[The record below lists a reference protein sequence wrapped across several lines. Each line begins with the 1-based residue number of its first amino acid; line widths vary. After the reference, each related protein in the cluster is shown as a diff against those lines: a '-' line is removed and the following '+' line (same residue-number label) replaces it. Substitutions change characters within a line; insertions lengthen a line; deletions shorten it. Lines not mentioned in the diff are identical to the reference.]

1 MHLDLERGNIA
12 QAFAESDVIVEDTF
26 TSMPQWHCSIET
38 IGSVAE
44 YATSGKYTI
53 YMNTQ
58 TLFNARYRIATAL
71 GVPET
76 DVRIIQSAVG
86 GGFGGK
92 SCDDNNA
99 LVAAVLAK
107 KARKPVKLINT
118 REEEFLAGC
127 RPRVF
132 MKINVKMGFKKDGR
146 IRAKELKV
154 IADNG
159 AYSAKA
165 PAITGVAAMR
175 HDTCYKYS
183 DVKIDAKLVYT
194 NKIPTG
200 AFRGFGNPSAEW
212 AVEQA
217 IDLGRPRARHRSD
230 GARPHQ
236 RRRSRLRFAA
246 RQSRHQLRAQA
257 VPRHDRKD
265 DRLES
270 QARQQSSR
278 TPAWAWPARCT
289 SAASAILATT
299 TAARRRSRS
308 TKMAKR

>member
-1 MHLDLERGNIA
+1 
-12 QAFAESDVIVEDTF
+12 
-26 TSMPQWHCSIET
+26 
-38 IGSVAE
+38 
-44 YATSGKYTI
+44 
-53 YMNTQ
+53 MNTQ

-107 KARKPVKLINT
+107 KAGKPVKLINT

-146 IRAKELKV
+146 IRAKHIKV

-183 DVKIDAKLVYT
+183 DVKTEA
-194 NKIPTG
+194 
-200 AFRGFGNPSAEW
+200 
-212 AVEQA
+212 
-217 IDLGRPRARHRSD
+217 
-230 GARPHQ
+230 
-236 RRRSRLRFAA
+236 
-246 RQSRHQLRAQA
+246 
-257 VPRHDRKD
+257 
-265 DRLES
+265 
-270 QARQQSSR
+270 
-278 TPAWAWPARCT
+278 
-289 SAASAILATT
+289 
-299 TAARRRSRS
+299 
-308 TKMAKR
+308 

>member
-1 MHLDLERGNIA
+1 
-12 QAFAESDVIVEDTF
+12 
-26 TSMPQWHCSIET
+26 
-38 IGSVAE
+38 
-44 YATSGKYTI
+44 
-53 YMNTQ
+53 
-58 TLFNARYRIATAL
+58 RIAAAL
-71 GVPET
+71 GVPASY
-76 DVRIIQSAVG
+76 VRFIQSAVRG
-86 GGFGGK
+86 GLRGK

-99 LVAAVLAK
+99 LVAAVLSK

-132 MKINVKMGFKKDGR
+132 MKINVKIGFKKDGH

-165 PAITGVAAMR
+165 PAITAAAAMR

-217 IDLGRPRARHRSD
+217 IDLGAHALGIDPMELAR
-230 GARPHQ
+230 
-236 RRRSRLRFAA
+236 LNAA
-246 RQSRHQLRAQA
+246 EVGYIS
-257 VPRHDRKD
+257 P
-265 DRLES
+265 
-270 QARQQSSR
+270 
-278 TPAWAWPARCT
+278 
-289 SAASAILATT
+289 
-299 TAARRRSRS
+299 
-308 TKMAKR
+308 